1 MIGFKSNFLTLIF
14 LLACAVAFGQ
24 RGRIIRASTLGASN
38 PMDIGNDR
46 WITASQTGF
55 SATGLYWVDEF
66 EIPMFG
72 IPKLGGDV
80 TNDNI
85 GRSCGITDLIPDSL
99 AYSVYAVKKA
109 NNLIFRFRVGD
120 DNPSVESWTILLDT
134 DGKMGNTGPDADPN
148 YTADNPGFEID
159 ITLIKRNNAGV
170 FVYNID
176 GISNCPNELLF
187 YGIATN
193 FQISIADEV
202 TCGDPDYF
210 YDYFIPFDELTAAY
224 FTATGVTIDEN
235 SGLRFAAATNVSAT
249 CAMDGKI
256 ADVSGVDN
264 NDLEYSGCVSCA
276 FIDLIENQCPT
287 PIVDLAPNGPGFEK
301 EKVTKPTITLP
312 IEAGQTY
319 IAGTTVES
327 NIYIKLFIYENIGT
341 ESSPSWGPTPRE
353 TQQGYTSGTTWIF
366 NLSSPLIG
374 YDSIVA
380 RTQLTATSVPCG
392 SGGNNTSSTSITI
405 VEPNKKPI
413 ANVQNLVTPEDTPLT
428 PITLTGSDPD
438 GDPITFS
445 IVPGSGPTNGNI
457 SGSGVNWTYT
467 PFSNYVGSDSFSF
480 KVADRVYDSINVIN
494 ITVTPVND
502 PPVVNGNTSS
512 IAYTSV
518 QSSIAIDNS
527 LIVTDV
533 DDVNIETATV
543 TITTN
548 FVLTEDVLLFTNT
561 VKISGV
567 YSNGVLTLTGTA
579 TKAEYTAALASVM
592 YSNTN
597 NRPSILT
604 RSIRFLA
611 NDGDLNSAPFNRN
624 IIFSI
629 TNYPPIASDDAFS
642 TNEDTPLTT
651 NVTSNDSDVDGPGA
665 TYLLVSGVSD
675 GTLSFNADGSFTYTP
690 NTNYFGSDQ
699 FTYNRCDGAT
709 PNLCDQGIV
718 AITINAINDA
728 PVTVNDAV
736 STNEDTP
743 VTFNILSNDTDIDN
757 SIDPTTVIL
766 TPTSVAGKGT
776 FTYNGG
782 GSVTLTPTSNFSG
795 TVLINYTVKDASGAT
810 SNSATITVTVLPF
823 NDNPVAV
830 DDPYTTPE
838 DVALTGNVLTNDS
851 DVDFGNTVSV
861 QQYVVA
867 GDITVYP
874 AGNPAAIA
882 GKGTLVILANGNL
895 TFTPVLNFVGPLPDV
910 TYTIIDGNGG
920 TASAIVRI
928 TVTNTNDL
936 PIPGNDSGVTF
947 TTPEEVTLNANVLTN
962 DTDPDGDILSVTQFI
977 VSGTTYSAGAT
988 ATIANVGSL
997 QINNNGSLIFIP
1009 VLNYNGTVPTAT
1021 YTVSDGTGTAN
1032 ATAVIIVTPVNDN
1045 PVAVDDARTVLENNT
1060 LTSNVLTN
1068 DSDVDVITNG
1078 DVLVVTQFVVAG
1090 DPTTYSAGNLA
1101 TITGIG
1107 TLVINANGNFTF
1119 IPVTN
1124 YNGSVPN
1131 VSYTISDGNSGSD
1144 IALLTITVVNVIDYP
1159 IAADDVFSKAEDLIL
1174 NGVNVLDND
1183 ETEIGN
1189 TKTVTQFVI
1198 AGDAATYSA
1207 GNTANIANVG
1217 SVQIN
1222 SNGNLTFTPF
1232 SNFNGTVT
1240 TVTYTMSDGTGTAS
1254 ASVFITITPVN
1265 DNPVAV
1271 DNTYTTPEDVV
1282 LTANVLGND
1291 SDVDAGN
1298 ILAVQ
1303 QYIVAGDVTVYPPG
1317 STTTMTGK
1325 GTLVILT
1332 NGTLTFTPVL
1342 NYAGTIPDIS
1352 YTISDGIGGTAS
1364 ATVRITVTPQN
1375 DLPLPGNDSGVSFT
1389 TPEDI
1394 SFTSNV
1400 LTNDI
1405 DLDGDALLVTNFIV
1419 NGITYP
1425 AGTTATI
1432 ANVGSLQI
1440 NSNGT
1445 LTFVPLLNY
1454 TGTVPTIT
1462 YTVSDGTGT
1471 ANATIIITVTPV
1483 NDAPFAANDVSFTT
1497 AEDVILNTENVLAN
1511 DVDVDLDPLVVTQFV
1526 IPGDVTLYPA
1536 GNLATIAGIGTLRI
1550 NTNGSFTFT
1559 PALNYNNSSPVL
1571 VATYTISDGALTD
1584 DAALSIRVTPVN
1596 DDPIGGDDNGTGVD
1610 NDAFTTPEDTPITLA
1625 DGANILANDTD
1636 PDGDNL
1642 TVTQFVIGLDTYL
1655 VSPGSSTSAA
1665 LPGVGTVRIYSD
1677 GRLEFSPVLNYN
1689 GTVPGITYTNSDGNG
1704 GTATAIVNII
1714 VRPVNDPPT
1723 VDLNGTTLNLAT
1735 PEDTP
1740 LAFCVDVLET
1750 EGEVI
1755 VVNGIV
1761 QSSANGN
1768 TLIVMSQTATQICF
1782 LFTPEQNFNGESQWE
1797 VNVCDNAIP
1806 SACTTVTFIIDVTP
1820 TNDSPTAVDDA
1831 ITSNEDV
1838 PVILAILQN
1847 DSDVD
1852 TSTDPNNRINP
1863 STVDL
1868 YPFTPAEEKTF
1879 TVANKG
1885 TFTVDALG
1893 NVTCTPYLNFFGSS
1907 ITISYS
1913 VKDFGG
1919 LASNSAVIQVT
1930 VLPTNDPPI
1939 FVSIIPAILDTIFE
1953 DSTLRVSRLAFDAEG
1968 DPIVYEITNTHGGG
1982 TMPNDPDPDFA
1993 DFSYRFTPEPNYNG
2007 ESKWELKACD
2017 NFGACTTVQF
2027 KIPITPVND
2036 TPSVIDD
2043 YRGAQSGIV
2052 TTYNDVLDND
2062 LFIEAPY
2069 KEFYDIFEADSTD
2082 TLVIDRLET
2091 FNGTAIINTDG
2102 EIQYAP
2108 SFEFMGTDSIRYWIR
2123 DSGNLYDSGLVIINV
2138 GPPPFR
2144 IYHGVSPN
2152 NDGQNDYWRIDGI
2165 EEFSNNLV
2173 RLYDRFN
2180 NLVFETTGYN
2190 NESNHWKGQANHG
2203 LAKSALPEGTYFY
2216 SILLGDGSG
2225 PIGGYVV
2232 LKRK

>member
-1 MIGFKSNFLTLIF
+1 
-14 LLACAVAFGQ
+14 
-24 RGRIIRASTLGASN
+24 
-38 PMDIGNDR
+38 MDIGNDN

-85 GRSCGITDLIPDSL
+85 GNSCGITDLIPDSL
-99 AYSVYAVKKA
+99 AYSVYAVKKD

-148 YTADNPGFEID
+148 YTAANPGFEID

-170 FVYNID
+170 YVFNID

-187 YGIATN
+187 YDIDTH

-210 YDYFIPFDELTAAY
+210 YDYFVPFDQLSAAY
-224 FTATGVTIDEN
+224 FAATGILINEN

-249 CAMDGKI
+249 CAIDGKI

-264 NDLEYSGCVSCA
+264 NDPEYSGCVSCA
-276 FIDLIENQCPT
+276 FIDLIQNQCPT
-287 PIVDLAPNGPGFEK
+287 PIVDLAPNGPGFER
-301 EKVTKPTITLP
+301 EKVTKPAITLP

-319 IAGTTVES
+319 ISGTTVES
-327 NIYIKLFIYENIGT
+327 NIYITLSIYENIGT
-341 ESSPSWGPTPRE
+341 ESSPSWGVTPRE
-353 TQQGYTSGTTWIF
+353 TKAGYATGTTWIF
-366 NLSSPLIG
+366 NLNDPLIG

-380 RTQLTATSVPCG
+380 RTQLTASSVPCG

-405 VEPNKKPI
+405 VEPNNKPI
-413 ANVQNLVTPEDTPLT
+413 ANEQNLITTEDTPLS
-428 PITLTGSDPD
+428 IVLTGSDPD
-438 GDPITFS
+438 LDPITFS
-445 IVPGSGPTNGNI
+445 IVSGSGPTNGSI
-457 SGSGVNWTYT
+457 SGSGINWTYT
-467 PFSNYVGSDSFSF
+467 PFNNYFGADSFFF
-480 KVADRVYDSINVIN
+480 KVADRVYDSVNVIN

-502 PPVVNGNTSS
+502 PPVINGNSSS
-512 IAYTSV
+512 IAYTTV

-533 DDVNIETATV
+533 DDVNIESATV
-543 TITTN
+543 TITGN

-579 TKAEYTAALASVM
+579 TKAEYSAALASVL

-604 RSIRFLA
+604 RSVRFIV
-611 NDGDLNSAPFNRN
+611 NDGNVNSAPFNRN

-629 TNYPPIASDDAFS
+629 ANYPPIANDDAFS
-642 TNEDTPLTT
+642 TNEDTPLTGS
-651 NVTSNDSDVDGPGA
+651 VTSNDSDVDGPGA
-665 TYLLVSGVSD
+665 TYSLVSGVSD
-675 GTLSFNADGSFTYTP
+675 GALTFNADGSFTYTP
-690 NTNYFGSDQ
+690 NTNYFGTDQ
-699 FTYNRCDGAT
+699 FTYTRCDGAT
-709 PNLCDQGIV
+709 PNLCDQAIV
-718 AITINAINDA
+718 TITINAINDA
-728 PVTVNDAV
+728 PVAVNDVV

-743 VTFNILSNDTDIDN
+743 VSFNILANDTDIDN
-757 SIDPTTVIL
+757 SIDPATVIL
-766 TPTSVAGKGT
+766 TPASIVGVGT
-776 FTYNGG
+776 FTYNGA
-782 GSVTLTPTSNFSG
+782 GSVTFTPVSNYSG
-795 TVLINYTVKDASGAT
+795 TFSINYTVKDASGAT
-810 SNSATITVTVLPF
+810 SNSATISITVLPI

-830 DDPYTTPE
+830 DDTYSTPE
-838 DVALTGNVLTNDS
+838 DVILTSNVLTNDS
-851 DVDFGNTVSV
+851 DIDFGNTLSV
-861 QQYVVA
+861 QQYVVT
-867 GDITVYP
+867 GDVTIYP
-874 AGNPAAIA
+874 AGSTATIT
-882 GKGTLVILANGNL
+882 GKGTLVILANGTL
-895 TFTPVLNFVGPLPDV
+895 TFTPVSNFAGPIPNV
-910 TYTIIDGNGG
+910 TYTISDGNSG
-920 TASAIVRI
+920 TASAVVRI

-936 PIPGNDSGVTF
+936 PAPGNDSGVAF
-947 TTPEEVTLNANVLTN
+947 TTPEDVTLNANVLTN
-962 DTDPDGDILSVTQFI
+962 DTDPDGDVLSITQFI
-977 VSGTTYSAGAT
+977 VSGTTFTAGTT
-988 ATIANVGSL
+988 ATITNIGSL
-997 QINNNGSLIFIP
+997 RINSNGGLTFIP
-1009 VLNYNGTVPTAT
+1009 VLNFNGAVPTAT
-1021 YTVSDGTGTAN
+1021 YTVSDGTGTAS
-1032 ATAVIIVTPVNDN
+1032 ATVVITVTPVNDN
-1045 PVAVDDARTVLENNT
+1045 PVAVDDDRTVLENST
-1060 LTSNVLTN
+1060 LTGNVLTN
-1068 DSDVDVITNG
+1068 DSDVDVVTNG
-1078 DVLVVTQFVVAG
+1078 DVLSVTQFVVAG
-1090 DPTTYSAGNLA
+1090 DPTTYAAGNLA

-1107 TLVINANGNFTF
+1107 TLVINSTGSFTF
-1119 IPVTN
+1119 TPVLN
-1124 YNGSVPN
+1124 YDGPVPN
-1131 VSYTISDGNSGSD
+1131 VSYTLSDGNGGTD
-1144 IALLTITVVNVIDYP
+1144 IALLTMTVVNVIDYP
-1159 IAADDVFSKAEDLIL
+1159 LAADDVFSRSEDLVL

-1183 ETEIGN
+1183 ETELGN

-1198 AGDAATYSA
+1198 AGDGTTYSA
-1207 GNTANIANVG
+1207 GNTATIANVG
-1217 SVQIN
+1217 TLRIN
-1222 SNGNLTFTPF
+1222 SNGSLTFTPL
-1232 SNFNGTVT
+1232 SNFNGTVPA
-1240 TVTYTMSDGTGTAS
+1240 VTYTMNDGTGSAS
-1254 ASVFITITPVN
+1254 ASVFITTTPVN

-1271 DNTYTTPEDVV
+1271 NDIFTATEDVV
-1282 LTANVLGND
+1282 FNGNVLGND

-1298 ILAVQ
+1298 TLTVQ
-1303 QYIVAGDVTVYPPG
+1303 QYVVTGDVTVYPPG
-1317 STTTMTGK
+1317 NTATITGK
-1325 GTLVILT
+1325 GTLVILA
-1332 NGTLTFTPVL
+1332 NGSLTFTPVS
-1342 NYAGTIPDIS
+1342 NYGGSVPDVT
-1352 YTISDGIGGTAS
+1352 YTISDGNGGTAS
-1364 ATVRITVTPQN
+1364 AVVRITVNPAN
-1375 DLPLPGNDSGVSFT
+1375 DLPLPGNDSGISYT
-1389 TPEDI
+1389 TPEEI
-1394 SFTSNV
+1394 TLTGNILSNDV
-1400 LTNDI
+1400 DP
-1405 DLDGDALLVTNFIV
+1405 DGDALSVTNFIV
-1419 NGITYP
+1419 NGVTHS
-1425 AGTTATI
+1425 AGTIATI
-1432 ANVGSLQI
+1432 SNVGSLQI
-1440 NSNGT
+1440 NSNGN
-1445 LTFVPLLNY
+1445 LTFTPVLNY
-1454 TGTVPTIT
+1454 TGTVPTIS
-1462 YTVSDGTGT
+1462 YSVSDGTGT

-1483 NDAPFAANDVSFTT
+1483 NDAPFASNDVSFTT
-1497 AEDVILNTENVLAN
+1497 AEDVVLNTGNVLAN
-1511 DVDVDLDPLVVTQFV
+1511 DVDLDLDPLVVTQFV
-1526 IPGDVTLYPA
+1526 VPGDLTVYPA
-1536 GNLATIAGIGTLRI
+1536 GNLATIAGIGTLRV

-1571 VATYTISDGALTD
+1571 VATYTISDGALAD
-1584 DAALSIRVTPVN
+1584 DATLSIRVTPVN
-1596 DDPIGGDDNGTGVD
+1596 DDPTGGDDNGTGVD

-1625 DGANILANDTD
+1625 DGANVLANDTD

-1642 TVTQFVIGLDTYL
+1642 TVTQFVVGTGTYL
-1655 VSPGSSTSAA
+1655 VSASSSTLAT
-1665 LPGVGTVRIYSD
+1665 LPGVGTARIYSD

-1689 GTVPGITYTNSDGNG
+1689 GTVPTITYTISDGNG
-1704 GTATAIVNII
+1704 GTATAAVSII

-1723 VDLNGTTLNLAT
+1723 VDLNGTTLTLAT

-1750 EGEVI
+1750 EGQMI

-1761 QSSANGN
+1761 QSIANGN
-1768 TLIVMSQTATQICF
+1768 TLIVTSQTATQICF
-1782 LFTPEQNFNGESQWE
+1782 LFTPEQDFNGESQWE
-1797 VNVCDNAIP
+1797 VNICDNVIP
-1806 SACTTVTFIIDVTP
+1806 AACTTATFIINVTP
-1820 TNDSPTAVDDA
+1820 TNDSPIAVDDV

-1838 PVILAILQN
+1838 PVILTILQN

-1863 STVDL
+1863 GTVDL
-1868 YPFTPAEEKTF
+1868 DPLTPAEEKTL

-1893 NVTCTPYLNFFGSS
+1893 NVTCTPYLNFFGSAIS
-1907 ITISYS
+1907 INYS

-1919 LASNSAVIQVT
+1919 LASNSALIQVT
-1930 VLPTNDPPI
+1930 VLPINDPPI
-1939 FVSIIPAILDTIFE
+1939 FVSVIPAILDTIFE

-1993 DFSYRFTPEPNYNG
+1993 DFSYQFTPEPNYNG

-2036 TPSVIDD
+2036 APVVIDD
-2043 YRGAQSGIV
+2043 YRDAQSGIV

-2082 TLVIDRLET
+2082 TLVIDHLET

-2108 SFEFMGTDSIRYWIR
+2108 SFEFMGTDSIRYWVR
-2123 DSGNLYDSGLVIINV
+2123 DSGNLYDSGLVVINV
-2138 GPPPFR
+2138 GPPPFK
-2144 IYHGVSPN
+2144 IYQGLSPN

-2180 NLVFETTGYN
+2180 NLVFEITGYN

-2232 LKRK
+2232 LKRE